1 MRKKE
6 KAENSIPLREE
17 SLTLERERERL

>member
-17 SLTLERERERL
+17 SLTLEREREIM